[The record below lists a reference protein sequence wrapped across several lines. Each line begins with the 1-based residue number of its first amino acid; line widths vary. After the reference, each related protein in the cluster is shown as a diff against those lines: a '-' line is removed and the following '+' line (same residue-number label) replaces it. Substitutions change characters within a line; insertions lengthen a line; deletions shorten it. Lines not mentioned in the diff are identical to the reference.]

1 MQDLDHA
8 TQHDYE
14 TLLVRRDNAVCTVTL
29 NRPER
34 RNALTEQMYHEL
46 AVLFAALTLDPS
58 VRVLVVRGA
67 GGAFCSGAEVGQ
79 TMDERIAG
87 ITRMRRHSEVSVQL
101 HRLPMPTIAV
111 VEGAAV
117 GAGCN
122 LALGCDLVVA
132 TEGGFFAE
140 LFVKRGM
147 GFDWGG
153 SWLLPRLVGLRKAK
167 ELAFFGG
174 RIYGPEA
181 EAIGLINRVVPADE
195 LDAFVAEWATELAES
210 APLALT
216 MLKEELHASSHPPF
230 TAMIGLE
237 TYGQIAQ
244 RSTADATEGFQ
255 SFLEK
260 RPARFE
266 GL

>member
-1 MQDLDHA
+1 
-8 TQHDYE
+8 
-14 TLLVRRDNAVCTVTL
+14 
-29 NRPER
+29 
-34 RNALTEQMYHEL
+34 
-46 AVLFAALTLDPS
+46 
-58 VRVLVVRGA
+58 
-67 GGAFCSGAEVGQ
+67 
-79 TMDERIAG
+79 
-87 ITRMRRHSEVSVQL
+87 
-101 HRLPMPTIAV
+101 
-111 VEGAAV
+111 
-117 GAGCN
+117 
-122 LALGCDLVVA
+122 
-132 TEGGFFAE
+132 
-140 LFVKRGM
+140 M

-181 EAIGLINRVVPADE
+181 EAIGLINRVVPADDH
-195 LDAFVAEWATELAES
+195 DAFVAEWAAELAES

-216 MLKEELHASSHPPF
+216 MLKEELHLSSHPPF